1 LLACSFQPP
10 LFTGATMKNAIIF
23 AFCLLLVLTQSS
35 VLAVCPEYGAPY
47 NEETQPCPGLF
58 KVQYTDM
65 DWYYM
70 TGPSISGGRTWGRGQ
85 CYGTGECWPQF
96 KQPYREDATG
106 PDNNYYYRY
115 LVHEVDEMTASY
127 NPHGPSPLCSVYQVL
142 IFRFPDMGSLG
153 SAINHQHTQ

>member
-1 LLACSFQPP
+1 
-10 LFTGATMKNAIIF
+10 MKNAIIF

-115 LVHEVDEMTASY
+115 LVHEVDERQ
-127 NPHGPSPLCSVYQVL
+127 QVTTHMAHRPCVL
-142 IFRFPDMGSLG
+142 FIRCLYFDSLTWGSLG